1 MPSTTTRRATSKVII
16 LMMTMPHLVRPIKSL
31 LANNNN
37 NNNTLFKYTYA
48 HKPHTLYIFEKVDRE
63 VIPIKGPLTEL

>member
-1 MPSTTTRRATSKVII
+1 
-16 LMMTMPHLVRPIKSL
+16 MMTMPHLVRPIKSL
-31 LANNNN
+31 LVNNNN

-48 HKPHTLYIFEKVDRE
+48 HKPDTLYIFKKVDRE

>member
-1 MPSTTTRRATSKVII
+1 
-16 LMMTMPHLVRPIKSL
+16 MMTMPHLVRPIKSL
-31 LANNNN
+31 LVNNNN

-48 HKPHTLYIFEKVDRE
+48 HKPDTLYIFEKVDRE

>member
-1 MPSTTTRRATSKVII
+1 
-16 LMMTMPHLVRPIKSL
+16 MMTMPHLVRPIKSL

-37 NNNTLFKYTYA
+37 NNNNTLFKYTYA
-48 HKPHTLYIFEKVDRE
+48 HNPDTLYIFEKVDRE